1 MLFLAAPVDK
11 TSMSTTPHVVKILS
25 WIACAF
31 DLEASDRK
39 TQLILNSLFLF
50 KTLVAV
56 SDEAMCLF
64 VAI

>member
-1 MLFLAAPVDK
+1 
-11 TSMSTTPHVVKILS
+11 MSTTPHVVKILS

-39 TQLILNSLFLF
+39 MQLILNSLFLFLF